1 MAEEDHLTAFLSKHQ
16 NEIIDW
22 VNENIKT
29 QFAPTGNMFDRL
41 ANQVNREYPY
51 GKHID
56 NAHRFLTNTIMT
68 SLWCGWF
75 SQARANAGDVNF
87 KPEYI
92 EKFREII
99 NNAFSIGVGFAAVK
113 P

>member
-22 VNENIKT
+22 VNKNTKT
-29 QFAPTGNMFDRL
+29 QFTPTGNMFDRL
-41 ANQVNREYPY
+41 ANQVNQEYPY
-51 GKHID
+51 GENID
-56 NAHRFLTNTIMT
+56 NAHRFLTTAIMS

-75 SQARANAGDVNF
+75 SQARTNAGDVNF

-92 EKFREII
+92 EKFGEII
-99 NNAFSIGVGFAAVK
+99 NKAFSIGVEFAAVK
-113 P
+113 Q

>member
-1 MAEEDHLTAFLSKHQ
+1 MAEDNHLTTFLSKHQ

-22 VNENIKT
+22 INTNIKT
-29 QFAPTGNMFDRL
+29 QFEDTASMFERL
-41 ANQVNREYPY
+41 ANQVNQEYPY
-51 GKHID
+51 GKKID
-56 NAHRFLTNTIMT
+56 NAHRFLTNAIMA

-75 SQARANAGDVNF
+75 SQARTNAGDVNF

-92 EKFREII
+92 EKFRQII
-99 NNAFSIGVGFAAVK
+99 NKAFSIGVEFAAVK